1 MQYIAKIWNLSKDE
15 EGPIIKIRQISRYRV
30 NEKNEYGPLKW
41 EKHSKMQEFAEI
53 MDGFDLVLIPKLR

>member
-15 EGPIIKIRQISRYRV
+15 EGPVIKIRQISRYRI
-30 NEKNEYGPLKW
+30 NEQSELKW
-41 EKHSKMQEFAEI
+41 EKHIKMQEFAEI

>member
-30 NEKNEYGPLKW
+30 NEKNELKW
-41 EKHSKMQEFAEI
+41 EKHIKMQEFAEI
-53 MDGFDLVLIPKLR
+53 MDGYDLVLIPKLR